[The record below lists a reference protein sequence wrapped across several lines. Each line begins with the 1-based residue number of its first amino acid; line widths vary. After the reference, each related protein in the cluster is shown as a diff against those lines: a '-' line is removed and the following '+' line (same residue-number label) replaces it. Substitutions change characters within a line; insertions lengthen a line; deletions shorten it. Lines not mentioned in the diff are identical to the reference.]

1 MIPIYLSQ
9 IPQISLST
17 SKIPLWD
24 GNLKRRRYGSGTI
37 PCLQQKSVNVDMGV
51 EQSLVYNR
59 NQSTLS
65 WHFGVFGG
73 SVGPC
78 VFDDSTFRGEFQRR
92 HTIAVYQ
99 YDTKQSHFGG
109 GNSLYLNLTKVCFSF
124 LFIFVISASDKK
136 VGGLSFRTTGFQRL
150 CTVLLYRQEQIKAR
164 WSDLYGHFRSL
175 MSSLLPSEAHVM

>member
-1 MIPIYLSQ
+1 
-9 IPQISLST
+9 
-17 SKIPLWD
+17 
-24 GNLKRRRYGSGTI
+24 
-37 PCLQQKSVNVDMGV
+37 MGV
-51 EQSLVYNR
+51 EQSLVYNK
-59 NQSTLS
+59 NQSTLIWEWNNPLCTTEIS
-65 WHFGVFGG
+65 QRCLGTSEFFGG